1 MKDTTHADEVRLSSR
16 YQKRDDWADNYDYKT
31 IKGGRFVEL
40 IKESGGIPR
49 LAVEIGVGRAGIA
62 STVSAAGARVFGF
75 DLSADILQRA
85 KAHAQATNVGL
96 LRASGFA
103 LPFQTGS
110 LPLIYASQVLHLFDS
125 PSRLVVMREAHRVL
139 QPGGRFIFDMKNVS
153 THLVRYLRYSP
164 DRRRR
169 GYPSQNE
176 IVALLRD
183 ASFGPPDIRPGVLPL
198 LKWTRVPN
206 TGLFRIL
213 AHTTFFIARR
223 A

>member
-1 MKDTTHADEVRLSSR
+1 MKSTTQSDEVRLSSR
-16 YQKRDDWADNYDYKT
+16 YQKRDDWSDNYDYKT
-31 IKGGRFVEL
+31 IKGSRIVEL
-40 IKESGGIPR
+40 IKESGGVPR

-85 KAHAQATNVGL
+85 KPHAQATNVGL

-103 LPFQTGS
+103 LPFRTGS
-110 LPLIYASQVLHLFDS
+110 LPLIYASQVLHLFESD
-125 PSRLVVMREAHRVL
+125 SRLVVMREAHRVL

-169 GYPSQNE
+169 AYPSHDE
-176 IVALLRD
+176 IVALLKE

-198 LKWTRVPN
+198 LKWTHVPN
-206 TGLFRIL
+206 TGLFRTL

>member
-1 MKDTTHADEVRLSSR
+1 MKSTTHSDEVRLSSR
-16 YQKRDDWADNYDYKT
+16 YEKRKDWTDNYGYKT
-31 IKGGRFVEL
+31 IKGSRFVEL
-40 IKESGGIPR
+40 IKESGGVPR

-62 STVSAAGARVFGF
+62 STVAAAGARVFGL
-75 DLSADILQRA
+75 DLSADILRLA
-85 KAHAQATNVGL
+85 KPHAQARNVGL

-125 PSRLVVMREAHRVL
+125 ASRLVVMREAHRVL

-164 DRRRR
+164 ERPRRS
-169 GYPSQNE
+169 YPSHSE
-176 IVALLRD
+176 IVALLPE

-206 TGLFRIL
+206 TGLFRTL
-213 AHTTFFIARR
+213 AHTTFFVARR

>member
-1 MKDTTHADEVRLSSR
+1 MKSTTHSDEARLSSR

-31 IKGGRFVEL
+31 IKGSRIVEL
-40 IKESGGIPR
+40 IRESGGIPP

-62 STVSAAGARVFGF
+62 STVSAAGARVFGL

-85 KAHAQATNVGL
+85 KAHAQAANVGL

-103 LPFQTGS
+103 LPFRTGS
-110 LPLIYASQVLHLFDS
+110 LPLIYASQVLHLFESD
-125 PSRLVVMREAHRVL
+125 SRLVVMREAHRVL
-139 QPGGRFIFDMKNVS
+139 QPGGRFVFDMKNVS
-153 THLVRYLRYSP
+153 THILRYLRYSP

-169 GYPSQNE
+169 GYPPLDE
-176 IVALLRD
+176 IVSLLKE
-183 ASFGPPDIRPGVLPL
+183 ASFGPPDIRPGVLPG
-198 LKWTRVPN
+198 LKWSRVPN
-206 TGLFRIL
+206 NPLFRTI